1 MIYLNVTVIY
11 GNSDSDTYDYTK
23 FLLDNLSRHLSIN
36 LTEYFLSEEFFLPCN
51 YSCINLNN
59 KHCDNYNSCIVNK
72 IAKSVSDSDLIIFD
86 CPNVK
91 KHLLTP
97 QLKFLLNH
105 LCHIW
110 MPHKNN
116 IPMYEKIGLIISDNY
131 IPFFPS
137 TYKILKKDLK
147 FLGMKNILN
156 FSFKSY
162 EKDFQIKNKD
172 SKNYLNLVFLS
183 LKILNLISSSNNFSG
198 LISKKVIKFPYSK
211 LINNR
216 SNQKNKDCVP
226 KVIPMKNIQNNI

>member
-1 MIYLNVTVIY
+1 MNVTVIY
-11 GNSDSDTYDYTK
+11 GSSHSDTYNYTN
-23 FLLDNLSRHLSIN
+23 FLLDNLSKHLSIN
-36 LTEYFLSEEFFLPCN
+36 LTEYFLPKEFFLPCN
-51 YSCINLNN
+51 YSCIDLIN
-59 KHCDNYNSCIVNK
+59 KPCDNYNSCIINK
-72 IAKSVSDSDLIIFD
+72 IAKSLSDSDLIILT
-86 CPNVK
+86 CPKVK

-110 MPHKNN
+110 LPHKNN

-137 TYKILKKDLK
+137 TYKTLKKDLK
-147 FLGMKNILN
+147 FLGLKNILN

-162 EKDFQIKNKD
+162 EKNYQSKNND
-172 SKNYLNLVFLS
+172 YKNYLNLVFLS
-183 LKILNLISSSNNFSG
+183 LKILNLISSLNNFSG
-198 LISKKVIKFPYSK
+198 LNSQNVIKFPYSK

-216 SNQKNKDCVP
+216 SNQKNKDCVN